1 VKLVPT
7 GIQGVMVVE
16 PDRIEDE
23 RGFFART
30 FDASIFEE
38 AGLEPAVVQCN
49 ISFNKLAGT
58 LRGLHYQDERAIE
71 AKLVRCSQGAIWDVV
86 VDMRPDSPTRLQHVS
101 VELSA
106 QNRLALYIPPLFAH
120 GFQTLQDDT
129 EVMYQMGHF
138 YEAAAATGLRYDDPA
153 LGIEW
158 PLAISSVAPKDLDW
172 QLLKG

>member
-30 FDASIFEE
+30 FDASLFEA

-49 ISFNKLAGT
+49 ISFNKAAGT

-71 AKLVRCSQGAIWDVV
+71 AKLVRCTRGAIWDVV

-101 VELSA
+101 IELTA
-106 QNRLALYIPPLFAH
+106 TNHLALYIPPLFAH

-129 EVMYQMGHF
+129 EVMYQMGHIH
-138 YEAAAATGLRYDDPA
+138 APGAATGLRYDDPA

-158 PLAISSVAPKDLDW
+158 PLEISTIGPKDLDW
-172 QLLKG
+172 QLL